1 GWPSMPGIRLPSGGA
16 VVVVVAGTDE
26 DVVAGSSSPGAPPE
40 PSAAGPPVGG
50 PPAESDGTVDDVA
63 GDAAF
68 RPGPS
73 EHPVTTSSAPTAA
86 REALAPRRPGRRR
99 SAGATSPAAARLRP
113 GPRAQFSCGP
123 PGWRPTGRGWRCARP
138 RRRSRSR
145 PGSAQPG

>member
-1 GWPSMPGIRLPSGGA
+1 MPGIRLPSGGA
-16 VVVVVAGTDE
+16 VVVVAGGTDE
-26 DVVAGSSSPGAPPE
+26 DVVAGASSPGAPPE
-40 PSAAGPPVGG
+40 PSAPGPPAGG

-73 EHPVTTSSAPTAA
+73 EHPVTTASATTAA
-86 REALAPRRPGRRR
+86 REALAPRRPG
-99 SAGATSPAAARLRP
+99 
-113 GPRAQFSCGP
+113 PRAHVSCGP